1 MSICTFVTVIVHF
14 EFGFCSH
21 FLMFPTILYNRILSR
36 VIFCPAFQRP
46 FAAILRPRRSWI
58 DDIVRE
64 SGTAQGAPKASHF
77 LEAKR
82 FGEVGHVQTEVD
94 PFKSPESIGPISWV
108 VLFQIFFVHHRR
120 SPCVHHLFFQKF
132 HAKHGSWKTD
142 VARLQRISC
151 GIFWPKD

>member
-1 MSICTFVTVIVHF
+1 MSICTFVTVIAHF

-21 FLMFPTILYNRILSR
+21 FLMFPNILYNRILSR

-82 FGEVGHVQTEVD
+82 LGRSDMSKLRWILQISRIDRPHFLSSSFPDIFCTPSAKPMCTPSVFSEV
-94 PFKSPESIGPISWV
+94 
-108 VLFQIFFVHHRR
+108 L
-120 SPCVHHLFFQKF
+120 C
-132 HAKHGSWKTD
+132 
-142 VARLQRISC
+142 
-151 GIFWPKD
+151 